1 MPLIVMIQTK
11 ATGTVLIMN
20 GTQMGVG
27 NTVHM
32 MKIYG

>member
-1 MPLIVMIQTK
+1 MMIQTR
-11 ATGTVLIMN
+11 ATSIVLIMN